1 MKTLDQW
8 FEEYAV
14 SHQNPKNKAI
24 HYICVPAIFFSI
36 LGLFMSIPN
45 AFLSNLLHLNQPI
58 IENWAVVALIF
69 VLLFYLRLS
78 VAMAIKIAFFSI
90 LCLILNFYISQFVP
104 LWAFSIGIFV
114 IAWIGQFY
122 GHNLEGK
129 KPSFLKD
136 IQFLMIG
143 PAWVV
148 QNLFSK
154 K

>member
-36 LGLFMSIPN
+36 VGLLMSIPSS
-45 AFLSNLLHLNQPI
+45 FLNSVLHLNQPI
-58 IENWAVVALIF
+58 IENWAAVVLIF
-69 VLLFYLRLS
+69 VLFFYIRLS
-78 VAMAIKIAFFSI
+78 VSMAVKIAVFSV
-90 LCLILNFYISQFVP
+90 LCLVINFYIGQFVP
-104 LWAFSIGIFV
+104 LWAFSIAVFAV
-114 IAWIGQFY
+114 AWIGQFY
-122 GHNLEGK
+122 GHNIEGK

>member
-36 LGLFMSIPN
+36 VGLLMSIPST
-45 AFLSNLLHLNQPI
+45 FLSNLLHLNQPI
-58 IENWAVVALIF
+58 IENWATVVLIF
-69 VLLFYLRLS
+69 VLLFYIRLS
-78 VAMAIKIAFFSI
+78 FAMAIKIAIFSF
-90 LCLILNFYISQFVP
+90 LCLILNFYIGQFLP
-104 LWAFSIGIFV
+104 LWAFSIGVFI

-122 GHNLEGK
+122 GHNIEGK

-143 PAWVV
+143 PAWVA

>member
-36 LGLFMSIPN
+36 VGLLLSIPST
-45 AFLSNLLHLNQPI
+45 LLTNLLHLNQPI
-58 IENWAVVALIF
+58 IENWAVVVLFF
-69 VLLFYLRLS
+69 VLLFYIRLS
-78 VAMAIKIAFFSI
+78 VSMAIKIAFFSI
-90 LCLILNFYISQFVP
+90 LCLILNFYIGQIIP
-104 LWAFSIGIFV
+104 LWAFSIGVFV
-114 IAWIGQFY
+114 FAWIGQFY

>member
-36 LGLFMSIPN
+36 VGLLMSIPS

-58 IENWAVVALIF
+58 IENWATVVLIF
-69 VLLFYLRLS
+69 VLLFYIRLS
-78 VAMAIKIAFFSI
+78 FSMAIKIAVFSF
-90 LCLILNFYISQFVP
+90 LCLVLNFYIGQRFP
-104 LWAFSIGIFV
+104 LWTFSIGVFI

-122 GHNLEGK
+122 GHNIEGK

-143 PAWVV
+143 PAWVA